1 MLFIGYRRRIWHTV
15 TVWLAKRKTLSIA
28 ILAKPCYILANFS
41 QTPMIMPTPNTPKR
55 PTSNEP
61 DLLDRSKRAFTDR
74 AAGRRTG
81 RTRLWVLLIVPLL
94 ALAWLAYAYQQT
106 LYAPSN
112 EPKHMLTVEKGQTY
126 YGLIDAWD
134 KDKHMFVAPLAKLYI
149 KTHVKTPLHSGS
161 YQIPANASF
170 AQFLDVLAQG
180 EKVAFVKVQIIEGKT
195 AKDLYRVLKDNS
207 GITND
212 VISQDGKR
220 VDSAKLGL
228 DLPAEYMPDGN
239 LEGWFS
245 PDTYYFNE
253 GSSDKKVL
261 SDLFKRQYSA
271 LMDNWQNR
279 KADLPYANPYEALI
293 MASIIEKETSV
304 PSERNEVA
312 GVFVN
317 RLRKNM
323 RLQTDPTVIYGMGE
337 RYDGN
342 IRKSDLAEKTAYN
355 TYQIDGLP
363 PTPIALP
370 SIDSI
375 HAALHPND
383 TDSLYFV
390 ATGNGGHKFTS
401 NLTDHNRAVQD
412 YLRVLREKRAQ
423 SN

>member
-1 MLFIGYRRRIWHTV
+1 MSDLPQ
-15 TVWLAKRKTLSIA
+15 S
-28 ILAKPCYILANFS
+28 
-41 QTPMIMPTPNTPKR
+41 PNTNDLNTAKDPAQPETTPKTIIDTTDQPVTQSEQTDN
-55 PTSNEP
+55 PTTTETLP
-61 DLLDRSKRAFTDR
+61 IDDIGLIDRSKREFTDTV
-74 AAGRRTG
+74 TG
-81 RTRLWVLLIVPLL
+81 RSKKPNRFRGVAIVGFL
-94 ALAWLAYAYQQT
+94 AMILAWLLFAFYHT
-106 LYAPSN
+106 LFSPI
-112 EPKHMLTVEKGQTY
+112 EQPKQMITVEKGQTY
-126 YGLIDAWD
+126 YGLIDEWD
-134 KDKHMFVAPLAKLYI
+134 KKQKLFVAPLAKLYI
-149 KTHVKTPLHSGS
+149 KTKVKTPLHSGV
-161 YQIPANASF
+161 YQIPENPSF
-170 AQFLDVLAQG
+170 AKLLDVLQQG

-195 AKDLYRVLKDNS
+195 AKDLYQHLTANK
-207 GITND
+207 GIKNE
-212 VISQDGKR
+212 VIKGNG
-220 VDSAKLGL
+220 VDTAKLGL
-228 DLPAEYMPDGN
+228 SIPAQYMPDGN

-261 SDLFKRQYSA
+261 TDLFKRQYDA
-271 LMDNWQNR
+271 LI
-279 KADLPYANPYEALI
+279 KAWNKRQPDLPYATPYEALI

-304 PSERNEVA
+304 PSERGEVA

-317 RLRKNM
+317 RLKKNM

-363 PTPIALP
+363 PTPISLP

-375 HAALHPND
+375 QAALNPNT

-401 NLTDHNRAVQD
+401 NLNDHNQAVQD
-412 YLRVLREKRAQ
+412 YLRVMREKKSQ